1 MRNTLLWMMRALV
14 GAALVLM
21 VASGAPAQKNKNKK
35 PVDNTP
41 LPSVPLP
48 AADQI
53 DHDIG
58 EMLGAFQAGNIEAM
72 HKYYSDNAT
81 FVSGSYQP
89 PIIGWANYVA
99 GYQQQR
105 AAFQGIQL
113 IRRNTDVLVYG
124 DMAVAMYQW
133 EFSSVLNGKPYG
145 IRGQTTLVLKKNA
158 DDWQIVHN
166 HTSQL
171 CDSAAAP
178 QTIAPQQAPASAPA
192 QPQPKP

>member
-1 MRNTLLWMMRALV
+1 MRKTLLWMARALA

-35 PVDNTP
+35 PDNSP
-41 LPSVPLP
+41 LPSVSLP

-99 GYQQQR
+99 RYQQQR

-178 QTIAPQQAPASAPA
+178 QTIAPQQAPASAP
-192 QPQPKP
+192 